1 MDWPL
6 RFLSLRSLGRYPMHH
21 IHSLRLFVRPCRS
34 LLLRHRAGCSGSI
47 PIDLGFSLLGGH
59 RLCCKRIDGGLF
71 RSRLFRIAG

>member
-21 IHSLRLFVRPCRS
+21 IHSLRLFVHLCRS